1 MKKLTVKRAI
11 QIQATAAEVWE
22 FIVSPSAMKR
32 WMLVEPVV
40 DESVPLALGSRV
52 VWADDTGKPYLTG
65 TVTMF
70 VPGKR
75 LVLDLSDVSWRR
87 QAKAGEVTY
96 ALALEEA
103 NKGTRVTFSL
113 DDLSIDPEAQMW
125 YDAYAKSREL
135 EAIKEMAENPRR

>member
-11 QIQATAAEVWE
+11 QIQATAAKVWE
-22 FIVSPSAMKR
+22 IIVSPSAMKR

-40 DESVPLALGSRV
+40 DESVPFALGSRV
-52 VWADDTGKPYLTG
+52 VLAHDTGKPYLTG

-103 NKGTRVTFSL
+103 NKERASPFRSAICR
-113 DDLSIDPEAQMW
+113 SIQ
-125 YDAYAKSREL
+125 K
-135 EAIKEMAENPRR
+135 RR